1 MSEQLDLLELA
12 TRGGSPHERAIVAI
26 TAFTGHPAAEV
37 LRWPLPVCDARLL
50 ELHGQRYGPELRA
63 VSACPECGGVLELGF
78 AVDDLLATLTAPD
91 QGELTLEIDGYELKL
106 RLPTLADLGRAQ
118 SVGDLEHAQQVIAAG
133 CVCACVHKGAEVGA
147 AELPAP
153 VLDRVQAQLGRFDLG
168 ADGIAL
174 TCPDCAAGWSATLD
188 VTTLVLAELD
198 AEGQRLLADV
208 HILARAYGWSEAEI
222 ARLPA
227 ARRRKYVEM
236 VLG

>member
-26 TAFTGHPAAEV
+26 AAFTDHSAAEV
-37 LRWPLPVCDARLL
+37 LRWPLPACDVRLL
-50 ELHGQRYGPELRA
+50 ELYRRRYGPELRA

-78 AVDDLLATLTAPD
+78 AVDDLLATLTAPE
-91 QGELTLEIDGYELKL
+91 QGELALDIDGYELKL
-106 RLPTLADLGRAQ
+106 RLPTVADLSRAQ
-118 SVGDLEHAQQVIAAG
+118 SAGDLEHAQQMIAAG
-133 CVCACVHKGAEVGA
+133 CVCACVHEGAEVGA
-147 AELPAP
+147 ADLPAP
-153 VLDRVQAQLGRFDLG
+153 VLDRVQEQLGHFDLG
-168 ADGIAL
+168 ADGIGL
-174 TCPDCAAGWSATLD
+174 TCPDCLAGWSATLD

-208 HILARAYGWSEAEI
+208 HILARAYGWPEAQI
-222 ARLPA
+222 ASLPP